1 MVMKSYL
8 AFLVV
13 ISLIIVVAPSSKV
26 EDPMVKEGRSGS
38 ASVLM
43 AGYEQVS
50 DFELL
55 FENVAAAYLRPGW
68 EDIDVARFT
77 LTVSEDAQA
86 PVRMRGFTFT
96 IDGINSKTF
105 TNFVMTYDGR
115 EYEGSKNVDEVV
127 FDGFH
132 DKIWPGESIDFV
144 IVADVASNAR
154 IGDRLHLVIDRA
166 SDIDI
171 SMKGEPVVSS
181 QDYPLGGEVLS
192 VIGRHAF
199 YRLD

>member
-105 TNFVMTYDGR
+105 TNFVMTLMVVSMRGR
-115 EYEGSKNVDEVV
+115 RMWMRLSLMGSTTRFGLGN
-127 FDGFH
+127 
-132 DKIWPGESIDFV
+132 
-144 IVADVASNAR
+144 
-154 IGDRLHLVIDRA
+154 RLILSSLLMLLAMRELVIGC
-166 SDIDI
+166 IW
-171 SMKGEPVVSS
+171 
-181 QDYPLGGEVLS
+181 
-192 VIGRHAF
+192 
-199 YRLD
+199 